1 LKTAV
6 AVTKSSLQLLTL
18 RPRGAVELGAAL
30 ERPLADME
38 RMEMLVM
45 RMLTL
50 GRVDEQEQ
58 GAAEGADFGEVVQ
71 VSVDALRPLAQLRG
85 VRVQARCDGELAV
98 NLNEEDGVILCTNL
112 LSNAIEHSAA
122 GTGIVVEAVRER
134 GVALLRVIDQGEGI
148 APEVLP
154 HLFERFYRAD
164 KSRSRRTG
172 GSGLGL
178 AICKAIADRAGASM
192 EVQSEPDRG
201 TTVTVRF
208 RTDSL
213 RHEQAR

>member
-122 GTGIVVEAVRER
+122 GTGI